1 MISLRLESDQTF
13 DSRHEVI
20 LWMGIRS
27 QALLRPRALASSAL
41 QPVILSEVRDFRQRP
56 GAAWILRGLLY
67 LWAKVSV
74 QTRGD
79 LQMFDVL
86 VDHSVTEEVQIEVIL
101 VGIRT

>member
-1 MISLRLESDQTF
+1 
-13 DSRHEVI
+13 
-20 LWMGIRS
+20 
-27 QALLRPRALASSAL
+27 
-41 QPVILSEVRDFRQRP
+41 
-56 GAAWILRGLLY
+56 LY

>member
-1 MISLRLESDQTF
+1 MDGYPF
-13 DSRHEVI
+13 
-20 LWMGIRS
+20 
-27 QALLRPRALASSAL
+27 ALLRPCALASSTL
-41 QPVILSEVRDFRQRP
+41 QPVILSQVRDFRQRP
-56 GAAWILRGLLY
+56 GAPWILRGLLY

-74 QTRGD
+74 QTRRD